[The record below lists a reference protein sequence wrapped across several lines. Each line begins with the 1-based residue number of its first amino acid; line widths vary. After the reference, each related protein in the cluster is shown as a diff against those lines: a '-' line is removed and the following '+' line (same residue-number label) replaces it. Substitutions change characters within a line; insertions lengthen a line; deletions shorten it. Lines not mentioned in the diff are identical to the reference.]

1 MKKVLVLLFTF
12 LALFGSYF
20 ATTNAWIFDGIFQD
34 KNTIPYCNDGKCW
47 FIEWINEIWKSN
59 IDWVITKGTAS
70 DYIQRVVV
78 YLLRFLALVAVI
90 VIIYAW
96 FNILTAAWED
106 EKVKKSKSMILYAI
120 VGLAIIFLAWPITTF
135 IIGIFTSSN

>member
-1 MKKVLVLLFTF
+1 MKKTLVLLFTF

-20 ATTNAWIFDGIFQD
+20 ATTNASIFGNNGIFQD
-34 KNTIPYCNDGKCW
+34 KNTIPYCNDGNCW
-47 FIEWINEIWKSN
+47 LTQWIEEIWKAN
-59 IDWVITKGTAS
+59 IPWVVTEGTAS
-70 DYIQRVVV
+70 DYIQRIVI

-106 EKVKKSKSMILYAI
+106 DKVKKSKSMIMYAI
-120 VGLAIIFLAWPITTF
+120 IGLAIIFLAWPITTF
-135 IIGIFTSSN
+135 IIGIFTS